1 MMRRREWEAKMKQ
14 IGLHPVH
21 DLRTGRQ
28 GNRPERYALHYSRR
42 PLRQGIREAQGQ
54 RLAASLQSAREAK
67 QAKAKKASKTKFTC
81 PECGQNAWGKPLLI
95 CGVWLLILVSW
106 VPSLAAQPSAIAIV
120 HARIIDGR
128 GGPVIPDGAVLIRG
142 KRIEVLGATSSVA
155 IPAGA
160 QVIDAAGKTAM
171 PGLADMHVHLV
182 GGWDGETTDMLGF
195 QRYLNALLY
204 AGVTTVLDTG
214 NVQPYILQMRQ
225 EVAAGRLQGPRIY
238 SAGALIDGPDPIWP
252 ELSITVS
259 SVSQIPALVQRQK
272 SLGVDVLKGYMGL
285 SGREVIRLA
294 AEAKKVGLNV
304 IVDQGPLNGST
315 DLMNAGIAGFAHLP
329 IYRLTDDAIEL
340 ARMKQIL
347 FITTIALAESFT
359 LRRFEHMDFL
369 SNPLIADTT
378 PPWFLE
384 DLRTFVS
391 RPDPKRTDAYRA
403 AWMQRLQAMQ
413 ANALKLWKAGVL
425 VIAGTDAPYPGDFQG
440 EGIHHELEL
449 LVESGLTPLEAIS
462 SATRNASRLVNASD
476 WGTLEPGKVAD
487 LLVISGKPDQNIQ
500 QTHNVEMV
508 FKEGVLVDRAQLKF
522 NSARDPGYRT
532 ASPVS
537 AIP

>member
-1 MMRRREWEAKMKQ
+1 MKQ
-14 IGLHPVH
+14 IGLHPST
-21 DLRTGRQ
+21 TGEPGGKEAGQ
-28 GNRPERYALHYSRR
+28 SVTHCIIPGGPYAKAYAKLKANGLQLHW
-42 PLRQGIREAQGQ
+42 
-54 RLAASLQSAREAK
+54 QSAPEGK

-81 PECGQNAWGKPLLI
+81 PECGQNAWGKPDTLLI
-95 CGVWLLILVSW
+95 CGVWLLIHLLILVSW

-120 HARIIDGR
+120 RARIIDGR

-160 QVIDAAGKTAM
+160 QVIDAAGKTVM

-238 SAGALIDGPDPIWP
+238 CAGALIDGPDPIWP

-259 SVSQIPALVQRQK
+259 SLSQIPALVQRQK

-285 SGREVIRLA
+285 SGREVIQLA
-294 AEAKKVGLNV
+294 VEAKKVGLNV

-329 IYRLTDDAIEL
+329 TYRLTDDAIEL

-369 SNPLIADTT
+369 SNPLIADTA

-403 AWMQRLQAMQ
+403 ASMQRLQAMQ

-425 VIAGTDAPYPGDFQG
+425 VIAGTDAAYPGDFQG

-487 LLVISGKPDQNIQ
+487 LLVISGRPDQNIQ

-522 NSARDPGYRT
+522 NPARDPGYRT